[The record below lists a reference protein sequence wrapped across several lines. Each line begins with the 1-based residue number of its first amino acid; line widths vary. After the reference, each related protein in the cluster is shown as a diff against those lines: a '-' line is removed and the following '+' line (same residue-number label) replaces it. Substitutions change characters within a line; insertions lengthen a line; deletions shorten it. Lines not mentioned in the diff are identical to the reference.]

1 MKSET
6 KIAYG
11 RRWDYLQ
18 EAKPKKTRSEIWG
31 VVLIWVL
38 VFLFIFGFLF
48 GPAIFNAVIFPA
60 MGI

>member
-18 EAKPKKTRSEIWG
+18 KQNQRKLAQK
-31 VVLIWVL
+31 
-38 VFLFIFGFLF
+38 FGE
-48 GPAIFNAVIFPA
+48 
-60 MGI
+60 